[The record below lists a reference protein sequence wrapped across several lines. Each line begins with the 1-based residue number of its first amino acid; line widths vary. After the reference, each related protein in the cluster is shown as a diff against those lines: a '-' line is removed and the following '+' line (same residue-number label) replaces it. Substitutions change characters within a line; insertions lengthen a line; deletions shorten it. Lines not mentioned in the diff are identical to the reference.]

1 MKKALVLAI
10 IMFLGPAAAW
20 SGCWDD
26 FGQIESMGPARQC
39 LELQKRVRDIL
50 EKKMPCKTFAFSWE
64 TKTPEGAAQL
74 GYVLFDGTIDDL
86 WRVTITKYPGS
97 KPFIRWET
105 WDNFSQQDI
114 LGLDSAVGLD
124 LKSDAKGKGPVPL
137 MFGPR
142 DFVEKYG
149 PRREFKKAIF

>member
-1 MKKALVLAI
+1 MRKAFTLMMVLFFA
-10 IMFLGPAAAW
+10 PALAW
-20 SGCWDD
+20 GGCWDD
-26 FGQIESMGPARQC
+26 LGQVESMGPARQC
-39 LELQKRVRDIL
+39 AELQKRTL
-50 EKKMPCKTFAFSWE
+50 EIMQKKSTCKTFAFSWE
-64 TKTPEGAAQL
+64 MKLPEGETIL

-86 WRVTITKYPGS
+86 WRVTITKKPGS
-97 KPFIRWET
+97 SAFIRWET

-114 LGLDSAVGLD
+114 VGLDPTVGLD